1 MSRFTINGID
11 FDAQSG
17 VILTPQ
23 RDARVY
29 TTPASPHF
37 GLQILPPR
45 GREFELMLTRYTDA
59 IALETAQRL
68 LASHIGQL
76 VTIVDG
82 NNQYIFLPWQLR
94 FAVVDVQITTAEV
107 IPFAQTT
114 RGTTEFAYSPAGVI
128 QSVWKM
134 HAIPAV

>member
-1 MSRFTINGID
+1 MSRFLINNFD

-45 GREFELMLTRYTDA
+45 GPEFVLNLTRYTHVMS
-59 IALETAQRL
+59 LEATQRL
-68 LASHIGQL
+68 FVETIGQL

-82 NNQYIFLPWQLR
+82 PNQYLFPPWQLR
-94 FAVVDVQITTAEV
+94 FAVVDVQITSAVV
-107 IPFAQTT
+107 IPYAQTT
-114 RGTTEFAYSPAGVI
+114 RGSAEFSFSPAGVI
-128 QSVWKM
+128 HSQWKM
-134 HAIPAV
+134 HAIPA